1 MTSFLFLAAP
11 FALIAALTL
20 SAVTD
25 LRTPRGALRKQAA
38 ERGLILLRSWLTP
51 EQDEQWSRENE
62 FEVVG
67 CDTGT
72 RYRLTNGTNMN
83 IIELDSDGRSVR
95 RWCFTPVGPIVQG
108 DMLLAQKIALETME
122 TYARTVANSQRA
134 A

>member
-1 MTSFLFLAAP
+1 MTCFLFLAAP
-11 FALIAALTL
+11 FALIAALTF

-25 LRTPRGALRKQAA
+25 LRTPRGALRRQA
-38 ERGLILLRSWLTP
+38 EEKGLILLRSWLTP
-51 EQDEQWSRENE
+51 EQDEQWRRENE

-95 RWCFTPVGPIVQG
+95 RWCFTPVGPIVQA

-122 TYARTVANSQRA
+122 TNARTVANSQRA

>member
-25 LRTPRGALRKQAA
+25 LRTPRGALRRQAE

-72 RYRLTNGTNMN
+72 RYRLTNGTN
-83 IIELDSDGRSVR
+83 GRSVTTKR
-95 RWCFTPVGPIVQG
+95 
-108 DMLLAQKIALETME
+108 K
-122 TYARTVANSQRA
+122 S
-134 A
+134 